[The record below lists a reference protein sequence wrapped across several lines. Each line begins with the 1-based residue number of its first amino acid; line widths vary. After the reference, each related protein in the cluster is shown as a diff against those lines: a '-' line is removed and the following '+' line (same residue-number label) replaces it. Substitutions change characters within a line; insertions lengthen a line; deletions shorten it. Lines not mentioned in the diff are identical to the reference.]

1 MIRYSIK
8 LMSLIC
14 ILWAGCT
21 LVGCSDS
28 EHEQKDEYLIKVR
41 NRTVTVADFNKAFEI
56 AKNAYP
62 HNSIQQPEVIRE
74 VRLRLIQQMTEEM
87 ILLERA
93 DELGITVTD
102 SQVEKALKDIKK
114 DYPDNVFQE
123 TLLEYAVP
131 YQSWREGLKTR
142 MLMEKVI
149 SQELGDKIEITND
162 DISKYNEE
170 HYKDDNTSPDQEHF
184 KDENTSSVKGHLK
197 DDNPSSDVKAMPEDK
212 NNIIIKILRKEKME
226 KAYTSWMNE
235 LKNKY
240 AFEINK
246 KELEK
251 MTGL

>member
-8 LMSLIC
+8 FISLIC
-14 ILWAGCT
+14 FLWVGYT
-21 LVGCSDS
+21 LVGCSDI
-28 EHEQKDEYLIKVR
+28 ERKQKDEYFIKVGD
-41 NRTVTVADFNKAFEI
+41 RTITVADFNEAFEI

-62 HNSIQQPEVIRE
+62 KNRIQRPDVTRE
-74 VRLRLIQQMTEEM
+74 ARLRLIQQMTEEM

-93 DELGITVTD
+93 EELDITITD
-102 SQVEKALKDIKK
+102 SQAEKALTDIKR

-123 TLLEYAVP
+123 ILLEYAIP

-142 MLMEKVI
+142 LLMEKVI
-149 SQELGDKIEITND
+149 TQELGDKIEITHD
-162 DISKYNEE
+162 DISKYYEE
-170 HYKDDNTSPDQEHF
+170 HFKDDNTSPD
-184 KDENTSSVKGHLK
+184 
-197 DDNPSSDVKAMPEDK
+197 VKAVSKDT

-226 KAYTSWMNE
+226 KAYASWIKK

-240 AFEINK
+240 AIEINK

>member
-8 LMSLIC
+8 FISLIC
-14 ILWAGCT
+14 FLWVGYT
-21 LVGCSDS
+21 LAGCSDF
-28 EHEQKDEYLIKVR
+28 EHKQRNEYFIKVGD
-41 NRTVTVADFNKAFEI
+41 RTITVADFNKAFEI

-62 HNSIQQPEVIRE
+62 QNRIQRPDVNRE

-93 DELGITVTD
+93 EELGITMTD
-102 SQVEKALKDIKK
+102 SQVEKALRDIKK

-123 TLLEYAVP
+123 ILLEYAIP
-131 YQSWREGLKTR
+131 YQSWKEGLKTR
-142 MLMEKVI
+142 LLMEKVI
-149 SQELGDKIEITND
+149 TQELGDKIEITHD
-162 DISKYNEE
+162 DISKYYEE
-170 HYKDDNTSPDQEHF
+170 HFKDDNTSPD
-184 KDENTSSVKGHLK
+184 
-197 DDNPSSDVKAMPEDK
+197 VKAVSKDI

-226 KAYTSWMNE
+226 KAYASWIKK

-240 AFEINK
+240 AVEINK